1 MKIIELQQGT
11 AEWLNWRRTVI
22 TATEASIILGNNPYE
37 TPYNCWQRKMGL
49 IGEKK
54 SNDAMERGK
63 RLEPEA
69 RAQFKERYHITME
82 PAVVE
87 STEFNFLGAS
97 LDGIDP
103 WEEKI
108 LEVKCGGAKL
118 HNMAERGEIPEYYK
132 DQMQHQLLVTGA
144 KKCFYYSY
152 DGKDGICIE
161 FYPDPEW
168 KVKFLPKAREF
179 WKCIAFA
186 EPPPLQDKDY
196 KDMSEIPAW
205 REVSLQYQKADDQI
219 KFWEKIKE
227 AHRKDLL
234 NLCGD
239 HNCMGSGIKV
249 MKTTMKGRIA
259 YDEIPEI
266 KDLNLDKYRK
276 APTTSW
282 KILTS

>member
-1 MKIIELQQGT
+1 
-11 AEWLNWRRTVI
+11 
-22 TATEASIILGNNPYE
+22 
-37 TPYNCWQRKMGL
+37 MGL

-54 SNDAMERGK
+54 SNNAMERGK

-69 RAQFKERYHITME
+69 RAHFIESYGVEMTPK
-82 PAVVE
+82 VVE

-97 LDGIDP
+97 LDGIS
-103 WEEKI
+103 ENGRKL
-108 LEVKCGGAKL
+108 LEIKCGGSKL
-118 HNMAERGEIPEYYK
+118 HDMAERGEIPEYYR

-186 EPPPLQDKDY
+186 EPPPLQDADY
-196 KDMSEIPAW
+196 RDMSEELFWRPAALAY
-205 REVSLQYQKADDQI
+205 SDTC
-219 KFWEKIKE
+219 EKIKMLE
-227 AHRKDLL
+227 EIKEGWRKQLL

-239 HNCMGSGIKV
+239 QNCMGDGIKV

>member
-11 AEWLNWRRTVI
+11 EEWLNWRRTVI

-54 SNDAMERGK
+54 SNEAMERGK

-69 RAQFKERYHITME
+69 RNQFFERFGIEMI
-82 PAVVE
+82 PKVVE

-97 LDGIDP
+97 LDGISHTGHL
-103 WEEKI
+103 I
-108 LEVKCGGAKL
+108 LEIKCGAAKL
-118 HNMAERGEIPEYYK
+118 HSMAERGEIPEYYK

-144 KKCFYYSY
+144 DLAFYYSY
-152 DGKDGICIE
+152 DGTDGICIE
-161 FYPDPEW
+161 VLPDPEW
-168 KVKFLPKAREF
+168 KKKFLPKAREF

-196 KDMSEIPAW
+196 KDMSEAPAW
-205 REVSLQYQKADDQI
+205 RPVALAYRDICEQI
-219 KFWEKIKE
+219 KWLEQVKE
-227 AHRKDLL
+227 CHRKDLL
-234 NLCGD
+234 EICGD
-239 HNCMGSGIKV
+239 HNCMGDGIKV
-249 MKTTMKGRIA
+249 IKTTMKGRIA

-266 KDLNLDKYRK
+266 KGVDLDKYRK

-282 KILTS
+282 KIITG